1 MNGNMAHT
9 STAYQSNRRE
19 MSQVTPNERHDMPL
33 VVSISA
39 IVALMMLFYCGGAIW
54 RGIEP

>member
-1 MNGNMAHT
+1 M
-9 STAYQSNRRE
+9 
-19 MSQVTPNERHDMPL
+19 TPDKRDDMPL

-39 IVALMMLFYCGGAIW
+39 IVALMMLFYWGGAIW